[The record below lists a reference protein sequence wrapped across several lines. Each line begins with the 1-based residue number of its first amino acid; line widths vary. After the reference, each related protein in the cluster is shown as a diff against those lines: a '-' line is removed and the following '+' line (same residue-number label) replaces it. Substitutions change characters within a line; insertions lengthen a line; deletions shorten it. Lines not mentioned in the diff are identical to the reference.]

1 MLSKAIFGHQLEG
14 RHEFSL
20 YVQVV
25 IYFLPLGAS
34 SGAVVGMPRCNTRG
48 PGFKSPYGASG
59 RSAALLHRRLES
71 WGLDLMISKVP
82 SNPHETVIL

>member
-25 IYFLPLGAS
+25 IYFLPL
-34 SGAVVGMPRCNTRG
+34 
-48 PGFKSPYGASG
+48 
-59 RSAALLHRRLES
+59 
-71 WGLDLMISKVP
+71 KVQNHKTAT
-82 SNPHETVIL
+82 S